1 MRCRRLAWHRKV
13 LSEQRY
19 PIQRSA
25 SENSCT
31 TGISL
36 NSLTFSIPHAS
47 SPNNGHNGPHQPL
60 SISPTNSTSPVNRE
74 SGLAHDENTQVPQDA
89 EMSSSEGEAQETE
102 VETDQAK
109 TNEAE
114 TEETV

>member
-1 MRCRRLAWHRKV
+1 MHCPRLVWHRKV

-19 PIQRSA
+19 PIQRSTLE
-25 SENSCT
+25 SSSIT
-31 TGISL
+31 DISL
-36 NSLTFSIPHAS
+36 NSLAFSIPHAS

-74 SGLAHDENTQVPQDA
+74 SGLAHDENTQVPQDVQI
-89 EMSSSEGEAQETE
+89 SSSEGEAQETE
-102 VETDQAK
+102 VEADQVE
-109 TNEAE
+109 TNEAQ